1 MGLSTITP
9 ETRSEEF
16 IDRIAR
22 AMGSGGTSP
31 LDTIVPETRHEEFID
46 RIARANG
53 WTDVSP
59 MASIYPET
67 RMEEFLNRIA
77 DNAGAGGAV
86 YEYGSVTTDSDV
98 EVLTDNFSDT
108 HDVPP
113 TILIVVDSSDA
124 PASLTQSNSSCV
136 YIDYLKLFGV
146 SIPWTTAVTRPSLAY
161 ASYRG
166 TNSNSTFAGYNDI
179 MYDSDNPARYDSN
192 YAQWW
197 ASAESFNVKT
207 GSNVERRWKSGKT
220 FKWLAI
226 WLFYEE

>member
-53 WTDVSP
+53 WEDVSP

-67 RMEEFLNRIA
+67 RLEEFLNRIA
-77 DNAGAGGAV
+77 ENSGAGGAV
-86 YEYGSVTTDSDV
+86 YEIGSVTTDSDL
-98 EVLTDNFSDT
+98 EVLTGNFSGT
-108 HDVPP
+108 YENGP
-113 TILIVVDSSDA
+113 TIIIVADSSNAYSD
-124 PASLTQSNSSCV
+124 STQSNSTCV
-136 YIDYLKLFGV
+136 YIDYYKLFGV
-146 SIPWTTAVTRPSLAY
+146 DIPWTSSVKRPSLSY

-166 TNSNSTFAGYNDI
+166 GSDSSSFAGYPDI
-179 MYDSDNPARYDSN
+179 LYNSDSTHDTDSN
-192 YAQWW
+192 YARWW
-197 ASAESFNVKT
+197 ADSASFHVKT
-207 GSNVERRWKSGKT
+207 GSNVTRRWKANKT
-220 FKWLAI
+220 FKWVAI
-226 WLFYEE
+226 WLYYEE